1 MSTTIH
7 YTLAGV
13 CLFASLVVTILN
25 GLVYAALQSAPHAP
39 GAGLAPVAL
48 GFLTCAAL
56 ISLNVIL
63 HKEIRNRQ
71 QRPRWKQAIF
81 YFTGAYL
88 LIAAASTTGTIAKD
102 ELQSTASTKQ
112 SLFIAR
118 SIFWAL
124 AVFMQGLYF
133 GYLIIALVEKGSTTA
148 GTWPHPYTQDI
159 KLESL
164 PDSPTTITPPNR
176 VCTSEEFKFDTRR
189 SSLRK
194 YPRRSHRFSGG
205 TLCLQPT
212 TSNTTT
218 STTTTTTPTE
228 RNGKARPNSFET
240 TSSNSTITP
249 QSQTQTPT
257 ESTFPQTYRDTHP
270 LLRNSIRSM
279 PSLRRDNIPAS
290 LDSLVRPGPGPAS
303 SSYLHPEPPSQSPC
317 TPTFEQNIHPLFRTN
332 SPSGS
337 PTPSRG
343 TSVKASPSAGQ
354 IITQQALT
362 RMRSARSLGEKVN
375 SSVPSSIPSP
385 GPSPRMMSPEEE
397 RVMAFMSGK

>member
-1 MSTTIH
+1 MSVVLP

-13 CLFASLVVTILN
+13 CLLASLVVTILN
-25 GLVYAALQSAPHAP
+25 GLVYAALQSAPHARD
-39 GAGLAPVAL
+39 AGLAPVAL

-63 HKEIRNRQ
+63 HKDIRNRQ
-71 QRPRWKQAIF
+71 QLPRWKQGFF

-102 ELQSTASTKQ
+102 ELQSSASTKQ
-112 SLFIAR
+112 TLFIAR

-133 GYLIIALVEKGSTTA
+133 GYLIIALVEKRSTTT
-148 GTWPHPYTQDI
+148 GTWPHPYAQDI

-164 PDSPTTITPPNR
+164 PDSPSTLTPPNR
-176 VCTSEEFKFDTRR
+176 VCSSEEFKFDTRR

-218 STTTTTTPTE
+218 ATATSNTPTE
-228 RNGKARPNSFET
+228 GNRKTRPSSFET
-240 TSSNSTITP
+240 TSSHSTITP
-249 QSQTQTPT
+249 QTPT
-257 ESTFPQTYRDTHP
+257 ESTFPPSLHRDTHP

-290 LDSLVRPGPGPAS
+290 LDSLVRPGPTS
-303 SSYLHPEPPSQSPC
+303 QHLHPDSPSTT
-317 TPTFEQNIHPLFRTN
+317 TPEYDIHPLFRTN

-343 TSVKASPSAGQ
+343 TSVRASPCAGQ
-354 IITQQALT
+354 TITQQALT
-362 RMRSARSLGEKVN
+362 RMRSERSLRGERVA
-375 SSVPSSIPSP
+375 SPVPSPV
-385 GPSPRMMSPEEE
+385 PSPRMMSPEEE
-397 RVMAFMSGK
+397 RVMAFMSGRD